1 MRNAN
6 SYAMIDTS
14 SQKMRR
20 VITTPEGITLP
31 ATIASFGTRVAA
43 LIVDLVIFGTVTL
56 VVVISL
62 ILLAINVFKTADN
75 GPLAEVLVVLLLLS
89 LFAARYGYFLFFE
102 LGPRGATP
110 GKRLLG
116 IRVASRDG
124 GRLRVESVIAR
135 NLMRD
140 VELFLPWQFF
150 SIASAGEG
158 GIFAGAATVWFLIF
172 ALFPLFNKDRMRAGD
187 LIAGTW
193 VIETRATKLSTAM
206 SLENTATENYHFGS
220 AELAVYG
227 EFELKTL
234 ERILRED
241 NAETLET
248 VAATIGTKIGLSS
261 PPGDERQY
269 LQDFY
274 AQLRA
279 RLESDMHFG
288 KRKKDKFS

>member
-1 MRNAN
+1 MSKAN
-6 SYAMIDTS
+6 SYATIDTS

-43 LIVDLVIFGTVTL
+43 LIVDLLIFGTVTL

-62 ILLAINVFKTADN
+62 LLLALNVFNVSKNNA
-75 GPLAEVLVVLLLLS
+75 LAEFLLVLLLIFF
-89 LFAARYGYFLFFE
+89 FAARYGYFLFFE

-116 IRVASRDG
+116 IRIASRDG

-150 SIASAGEG
+150 SMASSGEG
-158 GIFAGAATVWFLIF
+158 GVFAGAATVWFLIF
-172 ALFPLFNKDRMRAGD
+172 AFFPLFNKDRMRAGD

-193 VIETRATKLSTAM
+193 VIETRVTKLSTAM
-206 SLENTATENYHFGS
+206 SLENTATENYHFGAS
-220 AELAVYG
+220 ELAVYG

-234 ERILRED
+234 EHVLRE
-241 NAETLET
+241 NNTEALEKVAET
-248 VAATIGTKIGLSS
+248 IGAKIGLTS

-279 RLESDMHFG
+279 RLESDMRFG
-288 KRKKDKFS
+288 KRKRDKFS

>member
-1 MRNAN
+1 MSSA
-6 SYAMIDTS
+6 YASIDRTS
-14 SQKMRR
+14 DKLRR
-20 VITTPEGITLP
+20 EITTPEGISLP
-31 ATIASFGTRVAA
+31 VAIAPFGTRVGA
-43 LIVDLVIFGTVTL
+43 LILDLIIFTTATT
-56 VVVISL
+56 IIL
-62 ILLAINVFKTADN
+62 IVLGLLGLQVFGLTGGGPMAEFLIVLAI
-75 GPLAEVLVVLLLLS
+75 
-89 LFAARYGYFLFFE
+89 LFLFCSRYAYFLFFE

-116 IRVASRDG
+116 IRIASRDG

-140 VELFLPWQFF
+140 FELFLPWQFF
-150 SIASAGEG
+150 FMALSGEG
-158 GIFAGAATVWFLIF
+158 GIFTLAAAVWFLIF
-172 ALFPLFNKDRMRAGD
+172 AFFPLFNRDRMRGGD

-193 VIETRATKLSTAM
+193 VIETRNTKLASAM
-206 SLENTATENYHFGS
+206 SLEESAEGNYQFGE

-234 ERILRED
+234 ERVLRD
-241 NAETLET
+241 NNSEALEKVAET
-248 VAATIGTKIGLSS
+248 IGEKIGLTS

-279 RLESDMHFG
+279 RLERDMRFG